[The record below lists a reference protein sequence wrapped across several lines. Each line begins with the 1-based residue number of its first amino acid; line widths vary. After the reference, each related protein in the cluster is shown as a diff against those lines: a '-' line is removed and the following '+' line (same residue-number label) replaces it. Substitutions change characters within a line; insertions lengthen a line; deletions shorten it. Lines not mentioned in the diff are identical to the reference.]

1 MTYSVIDDI
10 KTFINENTQ
19 RRVTSGWSFEEAF
32 EHSFSLIEGLLEGEF
47 TDEGKDE
54 LLTAAKAGLN

>member
-19 RRVTSGWSFEEAF
+19 RWVSVGWSFEEAF
-32 EHSFSLIEGLLEGEF
+32 EHSISLMEGLFESELTE
-47 TDEGKDE
+47 EGKAE
-54 LLTAAKAGLN
+54 CLTAAKVGLK